1 MKTLSRLIVTVFLIA
16 GFSPSMSY
24 GYESAKELS
33 MKALHECQ
41 KGRTAQVRNIR
52 LAHFDRGQTLA
63 ERALKMDNQLA
74 DGHFALFCS
83 LGEKLR
89 IDGENYWSSV
99 FGFRRMMSALDQTL
113 ILNPNHL
120 DALSA
125 KGTFLVRLPRLL
137 GGDTEKGEQLLR
149 RVIREEPTSVN
160 ARLSLAKSC
169 EERGEHEEAVR
180 LAQEALDFA
189 IEYRRQDFILEAK
202 SVLASLQANSSE

>member
-1 MKTLSRLIVTVFLIA
+1 MNKLSSLIA
-16 GFSPSMSY
+16 TFLLLVGILPSTGF

-41 KGRTAQVRNIR
+41 KGRTAQVRHIR

-125 KGTFLVRLPRLL
+125 KGTFLIRLPRLL

-169 EERGEHEEAVR
+169 EERGDHEEAVR
-180 LAQEALDFA
+180 LAQEAFQFA
-189 IEYRRQDFILEAK
+189 VEFRRQDFISEAK
-202 SVLASLQANSSE
+202 DTLAMLQANSSH

>member
-1 MKTLSRLIVTVFLIA
+1 MKKLSRLIATLFLLVGILPSS
-16 GFSPSMSY
+16 GF

-41 KGRTAQVRNIR
+41 KGRTAQVRHIR

-137 GGDTEKGEQLLR
+137 GGDAEKGEQLLR

-169 EERGEHEEAVR
+169 EERGDHKEAVR
-180 LAQEALDFA
+180 LAQQALDFA
-189 IEYRRQDFILEAK
+189 VEYRRADFISEAK
-202 SVLASLQANSSE
+202 TTLAALQANSSY